1 MAYLEKS
8 MDLGRSTEKAF
19 IWRAIQPPST
29 DQTSV
34 RSENVA
40 EGGFLSDDLVEYQRS
55 RAADKRWLV
64 TSDYE
69 AGDVVFHGPDIVHAT
84 STNYSKN
91 GRITL
96 STEVRFCER
105 AMD

>member
-8 MDLGRSTEKAF
+8 MDLGCSPENSF
-19 IWRAIQPPST
+19 IWRALQPPLM

-34 RSENVA
+34 RSENVT
-40 EGGFLSDDLVEYQRS
+40 EGGFLSNDLVGYQRS
-55 RAADKRWLV
+55 MAASKQWLV
-64 TSDYE
+64 TSDYK
-69 AGDVVFHGPDIVHAT
+69 AGDVVFHGPDIVHAA
-84 STNYSKN
+84 STNYSKD

-96 STEVRFCER
+96 GTEVRFCER